1 MSGAIEKTQ
10 ILAEYELP
18 WNKTVSVQE
27 ITYEGGMSMLRLRIR
42 EGRRFTDLE
51 LMPENATA
59 LAKDLDNWATRQK

>member
-51 LMPENATA
+51 LMPENAMA